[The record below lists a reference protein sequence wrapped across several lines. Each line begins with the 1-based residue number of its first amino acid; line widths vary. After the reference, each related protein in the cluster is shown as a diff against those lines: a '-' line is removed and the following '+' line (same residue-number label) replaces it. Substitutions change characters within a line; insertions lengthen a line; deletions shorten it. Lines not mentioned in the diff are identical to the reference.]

1 MKVKPIISD
10 LSSSSKSLI
19 YTNKSSVRSSTETN
33 DCYAIDLTLNSANN
47 HIAVLTIPSTI
58 QLFDASTLKP
68 LSSLSSTTNNFD
80 HNNSSSSIKIHSI
93 QYAYISPYTLFA
105 STNKN
110 LVLVWDTRTPQLET
124 IQFNGCADTHE
135 FLSVTC
141 NNEDQLVAAG
151 TELKGDENVA
161 IAFWDI
167 RAPINKQLLGYYTE
181 SHSDDIIQVKFS
193 RMNSNKLIS
202 GSTDG
207 LVCLYDVSKSNED
220 DALEQ
225 VYNANGPVAKC
236 GFAQYNTIYA
246 TTASNAFFI
255 WSTTDDNQQLL
266 VQGDTDNDLL
276 TSEVHSETMNTSLKP
291 STVIHHLSSSH
302 ATIVDILSD
311 CNIKDLLP
319 FVTQDTQSCWPLL
332 MCDHMGKMNITLVS
346 SNESQPTIFPL
357 DSPHSETLR
366 AAVTYRSTLYSC
378 GDDGQLI
385 QWQSSSSI
393 NHSNEN
399 QQQTKS
405 KRKSNNRKPY

>member
-1 MKVKPIISD
+1 MKVKPAISN
-10 LSSSSKSLI
+10 LSSKPLI
-19 YTNKSSVRSSTETN
+19 YTNKSSVQCSPETN
-33 DCYAIDLTLNSANN
+33 DCYAIDLTLNSTSN

-68 LSSLSSTTNNFD
+68 VSSLSSTTNNFD
-80 HNNSSSSIKIHSI
+80 NTNSLSSIKIHSI

-110 LVLVWDTRTPQLET
+110 LVLIWDTRTPQLET
-124 IQFNGCADTHE
+124 IQLNGCGDTHE
-135 FLSVTC
+135 FLSVAC

-181 SHSDDIIQVKFS
+181 SHSDDIIQIKFS
-193 RMNSNKLIS
+193 RMNSTKLIS

-236 GFAQYNTIYA
+236 GFAQDNTVYA

-255 WSTTDDNQQLL
+255 WSVTDENQQLL

-276 TSEVHSETMNTSLKP
+276 ASEVHSETMDTSLKP
-291 STVIHHLSSSH
+291 STVIYHLSSSH
-302 ATIVDILSD
+302 ATIVDILSEY
-311 CNIKDLLP
+311 NIRDLLP
-319 FVTQDTQSCWPLL
+319 SVTQETNSYWPLL

-346 SNESQPTIFPL
+346 SNESQPTIFSL

-385 QWQSSSSI
+385 QWQPSSLM

-405 KRKSNNRKPY
+405 KKKSNSIKPY